1 MSLIKGTYREISPL
15 SGKNISVETKSRLK
29 YFLPRDGDIS
39 RYVPFIRD
47 ILTLYPIYT
56 PDIKNR
62 KKSLHKREI
71 LSLCSANI
79 SLYYI
84 KGTY

>member
-47 ILTLYPIYT
+47 ILTLCPIYT

-62 KKSLHKREI
+62 KKSL
-71 LSLCSANI
+71 
-79 SLYYI
+79 
-84 KGTY
+84 